1 MSKKIQLS
9 TVRQTADVEV
19 LYVNANLISKTI
31 KAETALG
38 LLIESLKA
46 QGCIVPRYEPELDEN
61 GEPKVD
67 KDGCVI
73 DRKVIDEKTGK
84 QIIDYCSCRLNADDI
99 AVLYETIA
107 PFLKELVD
115 AFDE

>member
-1 MSKKIQLS
+1 MNS
-9 TVRQTADVEV
+9 DVQV
-19 LYVNANLISKTI
+19 LFVNAGLISKTI
-31 KAETALG
+31 KAEIALG
-38 LLIESLKA
+38 LLIDSLKA
-46 QGCIVPRYEPELDEN
+46 QGCIIPRYNPELDEN

-73 DRKVIDEKTGK
+73 EHEVIDEKTGK

-99 AVLYETIA
+99 AVLYETVA

>member
-1 MSKKIQLS
+1 MSKKIKVS
-9 TVRQTADVEV
+9 TVNMNSDVQV
-19 LYVNANLISKTI
+19 LFINANLISKSI
-31 KAETALG
+31 KSDIALNN
-38 LLIESLKA
+38 LIETLKA

-67 KDGCVI
+67 KDGCAI
-73 DRKVIDEKTGK
+73 EHEVIDEKTGK